1 MLPPAT
7 RKLVWE
13 RTGCLDGRNAVDGTS
28 GRTVFVTV
36 RTRTIVLVFVLVLT
50 TVRTIVLGGVLCW
63 TGAVVV
69 VLGGSLGVV
78 VVAGLFAVVLVEAG
92 VVAVVL
98 VFAGAVEVDVP
109 AALLVCPPLLTRFWP
124 EPPLIT

>member
-1 MLPPAT
+1 M
-7 RKLVWE
+7 
-13 RTGCLDGRNAVDGTS
+13 DGRNAVDGTS

-36 RTRTIVLVFVLVLT
+36 RTRTIVLIFVLVFVLVLT

-69 VLGGSLGVV
+69 VLGGALGVV

-109 AALLVCPPLLTRFWP
+109 DALLVCPPLLTRFWP